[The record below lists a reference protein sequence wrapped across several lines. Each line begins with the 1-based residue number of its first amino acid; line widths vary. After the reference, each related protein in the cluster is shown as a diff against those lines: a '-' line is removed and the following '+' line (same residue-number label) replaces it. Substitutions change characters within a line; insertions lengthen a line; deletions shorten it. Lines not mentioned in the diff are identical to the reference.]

1 MPRTDDGFDLFVIDK
16 NCHWRR
22 PVEEVT
28 VKLSSQHQTEEKE
41 SEKEETSLINKAL
54 LMDDDDLEDE
64 ESDDQGEVGK
74 SVSWQFSLLSHSLH
88 DARSL

>member
-1 MPRTDDGFDLFVIDK
+1 LPRTDDGFDLFVIDK

-28 VKLSSQHQTEEKE
+28 VKLSSQHQTEENE
-41 SEKEETSLINKAL
+41 SEKETSLINKAL
-54 LMDDDDLEDE
+54 LMDDDE